1 MNEEGTN
8 VDSFVYIISE
18 YNPFHNGHAYQI
30 AEIRKRRPDAAVVC
44 IMSGNFTQR
53 GDVAIVNR
61 FVRAKIVLAGGADL
75 VLSLPFPWCCAS
87 AEYFADAGVSIADR
101 LGPGELCFGSESGDI
116 DELTEVASRLSELEA
131 DGFFTTARSR
141 AAAYEKKYGQGSSH
155 LLRGSNNI
163 LAIEYLRAIRRRG
176 AALEPVTIKRIGAEY
191 NNREVSLDNF
201 ASATAIRHLLYKK
214 HYSLAEKQMPSGCA
228 QILYSEINE
237 CGCASL
243 ENASLSLLG
252 ILRTMK
258 SDDIKSIAE
267 MGGGVGERIISSAMA
282 AGSLEETLTLAATK
296 QYTNSRLRRAI
307 IYAATGVSP
316 STLKSEV
323 AYTQILAAN
332 AKGLDALRVMKK
344 EGRIEIL
351 TKPAD
356 HIKMSEVASS
366 QYKLEADADKIYTL
380 AYKKP
385 MPANAFL
392 RISPYIDA

>member
-356 HIKMSEVASS
+356 HIKMSEVASR

>member
-1 MNEEGTN
+1 M
-8 VDSFVYIISE
+8 DSFVYIISE

-356 HIKMSEVASS
+356 HIKMSEVASR

>member
-1 MNEEGTN
+1 

-356 HIKMSEVASS
+356 HIKMSEVASR

>member
-1 MNEEGTN
+1 MN
-8 VDSFVYIISE
+8 SFVYIISE

-30 AEIRKRRPDAAVVC
+30 AEIRKRRPDATVIC

-61 FVRAKIVLAGGADL
+61 FVRARMALAGGADL

-87 AEYFADAGVSIADR
+87 AEYFADAGVSIAER
-101 LGPGELCFGSESGDI
+101 LGPGELCFGSESGNI
-116 DELTEVASRLSELEA
+116 DELLEVVSRLSDLEA
-131 DGFFTTARSR
+131 DGFFKTARSR
-141 AAAYEKKYGQGSSH
+141 AEAYEKKYGQGSSH

-163 LAIEYLRAIRRRG
+163 LAIEYLRAVKRRG

-201 ASATAIRHLLYKK
+201 SSATAIRHLLHKK
-214 HYSLAEKQMPSGCA
+214 HYSLARRQMPIGCA
-228 QILYSEINE
+228 RILYREIHE
-237 CGCASL
+237 HGCASL
-243 ENASLSLLG
+243 ENASLALLG
-252 ILRTMK
+252 ILRTMS
-258 SDDIKSIAE
+258 SDDIKNIAE
-267 MGGGVGERIISSAMA
+267 MGGGVGERILSSAMA
-282 AGSLEETLTLAATK
+282 AGSLEETLALAATK

-316 STLKSEV
+316 AALKSEV

-332 AKGLDALRVMKK
+332 AHGLDALRVMKK
-344 EGRIEIL
+344 ESRIEIL

-356 HIKMSEVASS
+356 HIKMSECASR

-380 AYKKP
+380 AYP
-385 MPANAFL
+385 NAMPANAFL
-392 RISPYIDA
+392 RISPYIEA

>member
-1 MNEEGTN
+1 M
-8 VDSFVYIISE
+8 DSFVYIISE

-252 ILRTMK
+252 IIRTMK

-356 HIKMSEVASS
+356 HIKMSEVASR

>member
-1 MNEEGTN
+1 
-8 VDSFVYIISE
+8 
-18 YNPFHNGHAYQI
+18 
-30 AEIRKRRPDAAVVC
+30 
-44 IMSGNFTQR
+44 MSGNFTQR

-356 HIKMSEVASS
+356 HIKMSEVASR